1 MTASPP
7 LVTGLLQKW
16 RDGDESALGQL
27 LPLVHD
33 TLHRL
38 AHRYVNRERRGH
50 TLQTTALVNEAFLR
64 LVGQQDVDWESRAH
78 FFAVSAQVMRHILVD
93 YARQRAS
100 GKRGGEYRHVT
111 LDGDADVS
119 AERSAELVALD
130 DALSRSRESQSPR
143 QQDRRAAL
151 LRWHEQQGSR
161 RDPPDLRDH
170 RGKGLAAGQG
180 VAVPRTAGTVTRR

>member
-1 MTASPP
+1 MTSSPP

-27 LPLVHD
+27 LPLVHE

-130 DALSRSRESQSPR
+130 DALGALEKFNPRGSKVVELRYFGGMNNKEAAEILRISETTVERDWRLAKAWLYRELQAR
-143 QQDRRAAL
+143 
-151 LRWHEQQGSR
+151 
-161 RDPPDLRDH
+161 
-170 RGKGLAAGQG
+170 
-180 VAVPRTAGTVTRR
+180 